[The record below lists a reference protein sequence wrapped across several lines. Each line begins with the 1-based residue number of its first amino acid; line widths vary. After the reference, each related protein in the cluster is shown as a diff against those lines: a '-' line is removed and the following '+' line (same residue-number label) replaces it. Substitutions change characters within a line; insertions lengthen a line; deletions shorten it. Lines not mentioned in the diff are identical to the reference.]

1 MSNLAPQSEILN
13 LAPSK
18 TSQTS
23 FSKTIKNNP
32 KEEKAG
38 ENERES
44 FLNALLASIEET
56 NEHLPTHMKISESEI
71 VGEVIQKLQ
80 IGNFD
85 EGDKISVFES
95 APLMQIL
102 SVLDKLKTDLSNV
115 KLANLANNNTL
126 LQLIKN
132 ENNFNALK
140 NANSLGELL
149 NLAKDMGLEVRDIK
163 VDRLLDLKA
172 TFPNLDKKDFF
183 KGAIDNVFKEVLNH
197 KLAHIEKGLDKNL
210 HTQNKTP
217 AKTNEANSLLSK
229 TLQNLDSLIKKED
242 KTHQFDKAKKE
253 NDEEIELKIPIKT
266 NKNEI
271 LNEVVE
277 KFSQKTKINE
287 KETQSKETLKLKEEI
302 KEPNLEPKKE
312 NLNIQKE
319 NFKTQNLKEMTHL
332 GKEPLNKPDENV
344 NLQEKTKSPLKET
357 VLNAT
362 LGKDIAKETIKETPN
377 VKDFMQPDENVNL
390 QEKTKSPLKETVL
403 NATLGKDIAKETIK
417 ETPNVKDFMQ
427 PDENVNLQ
435 EKTKSPLKETV
446 LNATLGKDI
455 AKETIK
461 ETPNVKDF
469 MQKEFTQKETSK
481 ENLKDVKLNHLS
493 EGLKITSENL
503 TKVVQ
508 NKTSENLF
516 SELLNKETN
525 KELFTKEN
533 GENTADTE
541 KSGIDDLNNL
551 VKDLSRVSQ
560 NQKIISPKETLQYFS
575 KDLKEAMEQYK
586 APITKL
592 SITLNPSNLGEVEVT
607 LVQRGAN
614 LHINFNSNHNAM
626 NLFLQHQ
633 AEFKNSLVNMGFT
646 GLEMN
651 FSEQGKREQQ
661 QEKKAKSH
669 YYEENFE
676 EENSPKINLELVLA
690 KYF

>member
-1 MSNLAPQSEILN
+1 MSNLSPQSEILN

-18 TSQTS
+18 TSQAS

-44 FLNALLASIEET
+44 FLNSLLASIEET

-71 VGEVIQKLQ
+71 VGEVMQKLQ

-197 KLAHIEKGLDKNL
+197 KLAHIEKNLDTNL

-217 AKTNEANSLLSK
+217 IKTNEANSLLSK

-242 KTHQFDKAKKE
+242 KTRQLDQGKKE
-253 NDEEIELKIPIKT
+253 SDEETELKTPIKT

-287 KETQSKETLKLKEEI
+287 KETQSKETFKLKEEI

-312 NLNIQKE
+312 NLSTQKE
-319 NFKTQNLKEMTHL
+319 NLKTQKEDLKEMTHL
-332 GKEPLNKPDENV
+332 GKEPLNKSDENV
-344 NLQEKTKSPLKET
+344 NLQEKTKSPFKEA

-362 LGKDIAKETIKETPN
+362 LGKDVAKETIKET
-377 VKDFMQPDENVNL
+377 L
-390 QEKTKSPLKETVL
+390 
-403 NATLGKDIAKETIK
+403 
-417 ETPNVKDFMQ
+417 
-427 PDENVNLQ
+427 
-435 EKTKSPLKETV
+435 
-446 LNATLGKDI
+446 
-455 AKETIK
+455 
-461 ETPNVKDF
+461 NVKDF

-533 GENTADTE
+533 GENTANTE
-541 KSGIDDLNNL
+541 KSSIDDLNNL
-551 VKDLSRVSQ
+551 VKDLSRVNQ

-651 FSEQGKREQQ
+651 FSDQGKKEQQ
-661 QEKKAKSH
+661 QEKKSKSH

-676 EENSPKINLELVLA
+676 EESGPKINLELVLA

>member
-18 TSQTS
+18 TSQAS

-71 VGEVIQKLQ
+71 VGEVMQKLQ

-197 KLAHIEKGLDKNL
+197 KLAHIEKSLDKNL

-242 KTHQFDKAKKE
+242 KTHQFDKTKKE
-253 NDEEIELKIPIKT
+253 NDEETELKTPIKT

-312 NLNIQKE
+312 NLNTQKE
-319 NFKTQNLKEMTHL
+319 NLKTQKEDLKEMTHL

-344 NLQEKTKSPLKET
+344 NLQEKTKSPLKE
-357 VLNAT
+357 A
-362 LGKDIAKETIKETPN
+362 
-377 VKDFMQPDENVNL
+377 
-390 QEKTKSPLKETVL
+390 
-403 NATLGKDIAKETIK
+403 
-417 ETPNVKDFMQ
+417 
-427 PDENVNLQ
+427 
-435 EKTKSPLKETV
+435 V

-481 ENLKDVKLNHLS
+481 ENLRDVKLNHLS

-516 SELLNKETN
+516 SDLLNKETN
-525 KELFTKEN
+525 KDLFTKEN
-533 GENTADTE
+533 GENTANTE

-551 VKDLSRVSQ
+551 VKDLSRVNQ

>member
-18 TSQTS
+18 TSQAS

-44 FLNALLASIEET
+44 FLNSLLASIEET

-71 VGEVIQKLQ
+71 VGEVMQKLQ

-85 EGDKISVFES
+85 EGDKISIFES

-197 KLAHIEKGLDKNL
+197 KLAHIEKNLDTNL

-217 AKTNEANSLLSK
+217 IKTNEANSLLSK

-242 KTHQFDKAKKE
+242 KTRQLNQGKKE
-253 NDEEIELKIPIKT
+253 SDEETELKTPIKT

-287 KETQSKETLKLKEEI
+287 KETQSKETFKLKEEI

-312 NLNIQKE
+312 NLSTQKE
-319 NFKTQNLKEMTHL
+319 NLKTQKEDLKEMAHL
-332 GKEPLNKPDENV
+332 GKEPLNKSDENV
-344 NLQEKTKSPLKET
+344 NLQEKTKSPLKEA

-362 LGKDIAKETIKETPN
+362 LGKDVAKETIKET
-377 VKDFMQPDENVNL
+377 L
-390 QEKTKSPLKETVL
+390 
-403 NATLGKDIAKETIK
+403 
-417 ETPNVKDFMQ
+417 
-427 PDENVNLQ
+427 
-435 EKTKSPLKETV
+435 
-446 LNATLGKDI
+446 
-455 AKETIK
+455 
-461 ETPNVKDF
+461 NVKDF

-533 GENTADTE
+533 GENTANTE

-551 VKDLSRVSQ
+551 VKDLSRVNQ

-651 FSEQGKREQQ
+651 FSDQGKKEQQ
-661 QEKKAKSH
+661 QEKKSKSH

-676 EENSPKINLELVLA
+676 EESGPKINLELVLA

>member
-18 TSQTS
+18 TSQAS

-32 KEEKAG
+32 KEEKTG

-44 FLNALLASIEET
+44 FLNSLLASIEET

-71 VGEVIQKLQ
+71 VGEVMQKLQ

-85 EGDKISVFES
+85 EGDKISIFES

-163 VDRLLDLKA
+163 IDRLLDLKA

-197 KLAHIEKGLDKNL
+197 KLAHIEKNLDTNL

-217 AKTNEANSLLSK
+217 IKTNEANSLLSK

-242 KTHQFDKAKKE
+242 KTHQFDKTKKE
-253 NDEEIELKIPIKT
+253 NDEETELKTPIKT

-287 KETQSKETLKLKEEI
+287 KETQSKETFKLKEEI

-312 NLNIQKE
+312 NLSTQKE
-319 NFKTQNLKEMTHL
+319 NLKTQKEDLKEMAHL
-332 GKEPLNKPDENV
+332 GKEPLNKSDENV
-344 NLQEKTKSPLKET
+344 NLQEKTKSPLKEA

-362 LGKDIAKETIKETPN
+362 LGKDVAKETIKET
-377 VKDFMQPDENVNL
+377 L
-390 QEKTKSPLKETVL
+390 
-403 NATLGKDIAKETIK
+403 
-417 ETPNVKDFMQ
+417 
-427 PDENVNLQ
+427 
-435 EKTKSPLKETV
+435 
-446 LNATLGKDI
+446 
-455 AKETIK
+455 
-461 ETPNVKDF
+461 NVKDF

-551 VKDLSRVSQ
+551 VKDLSRVNQ

-575 KDLKEAMEQYK
+575 KDLKEAMQEYK

-651 FSEQGKREQQ
+651 FSDQGKKEQQ
-661 QEKKAKSH
+661 QEKKSKSH

-676 EENSPKINLELVLA
+676 EESGPKINLELVLA

>member
-18 TSQTS
+18 TSQAS

-44 FLNALLASIEET
+44 FLNSLLASIEET

-71 VGEVIQKLQ
+71 VGEVMQKLQ

-197 KLAHIEKGLDKNL
+197 KLAHIEKNLDTNL

-217 AKTNEANSLLSK
+217 IKTNEANSLLSK

-242 KTHQFDKAKKE
+242 KTHQFDKTKKE
-253 NDEEIELKIPIKT
+253 SDEETELKTPIKT

-312 NLNIQKE
+312 NLSTQKE
-319 NFKTQNLKEMTHL
+319 NLKTQKEDLKEMTHL
-332 GKEPLNKPDENV
+332 GKEPLNKSDENV
-344 NLQEKTKSPLKET
+344 NLQEKTKSPLKEA

-362 LGKDIAKETIKETPN
+362 LGKDVAKETIKET
-377 VKDFMQPDENVNL
+377 L
-390 QEKTKSPLKETVL
+390 
-403 NATLGKDIAKETIK
+403 
-417 ETPNVKDFMQ
+417 
-427 PDENVNLQ
+427 
-435 EKTKSPLKETV
+435 
-446 LNATLGKDI
+446 
-455 AKETIK
+455 
-461 ETPNVKDF
+461 NVKDF

-533 GENTADTE
+533 GENTANTE

-551 VKDLSRVSQ
+551 VKDLSRVNQ

-651 FSEQGKREQQ
+651 FSDQGKKEQQ
-661 QEKKAKSH
+661 QEKKSKSH

-676 EENSPKINLELVLA
+676 EESGPKINLELVLA

>member
-18 TSQTS
+18 TSQAS

-44 FLNALLASIEET
+44 FLNSLLASIEET

-71 VGEVIQKLQ
+71 VGEVMQKLQ

-197 KLAHIEKGLDKNL
+197 KLAHIEKNLDTNL

-217 AKTNEANSLLSK
+217 IKTNEANSLLSK

-242 KTHQFDKAKKE
+242 KTHQFDKTKKE
-253 NDEEIELKIPIKT
+253 NDEETELKTPIKT

-287 KETQSKETLKLKEEI
+287 KETQSKETFKLKEEI
-302 KEPNLEPKKE
+302 KESNLEPKKE
-312 NLNIQKE
+312 NLSTQKE
-319 NFKTQNLKEMTHL
+319 NLKTQKEDLKEMAHL
-332 GKEPLNKPDENV
+332 GKEPLNKSDENV
-344 NLQEKTKSPLKET
+344 NLQEKTKSPLKEA

-362 LGKDIAKETIKETPN
+362 LGKDVAKETIKET
-377 VKDFMQPDENVNL
+377 L
-390 QEKTKSPLKETVL
+390 
-403 NATLGKDIAKETIK
+403 
-417 ETPNVKDFMQ
+417 
-427 PDENVNLQ
+427 
-435 EKTKSPLKETV
+435 
-446 LNATLGKDI
+446 
-455 AKETIK
+455 
-461 ETPNVKDF
+461 NVKDF

-533 GENTADTE
+533 GENTANTE

-551 VKDLSRVSQ
+551 VKDLSRVNQ

-651 FSEQGKREQQ
+651 FSDQGKKEQQ
-661 QEKKAKSH
+661 QEKKSKSH

-676 EENSPKINLELVLA
+676 EESGPKINLELVLA

>member
-18 TSQTS
+18 TSQAS

-44 FLNALLASIEET
+44 FLNSLLASIEET

-71 VGEVIQKLQ
+71 VGEVMQKLQ

-85 EGDKISVFES
+85 EGDKISIFES

-197 KLAHIEKGLDKNL
+197 KLAHIEKNLDTNL

-217 AKTNEANSLLSK
+217 IKTNEANSLLSK

-242 KTHQFDKAKKE
+242 KTHQFDKTKKE
-253 NDEEIELKIPIKT
+253 NDEETEPKTPIKT

-312 NLNIQKE
+312 NLSTQKE
-319 NFKTQNLKEMTHL
+319 NLKTQKEDLKEMTHL
-332 GKEPLNKPDENV
+332 GKEPLNKSDENV
-344 NLQEKTKSPLKET
+344 NLQEKTKSPLKEA

-362 LGKDIAKETIKETPN
+362 LGKDVAKETIKET
-377 VKDFMQPDENVNL
+377 L
-390 QEKTKSPLKETVL
+390 
-403 NATLGKDIAKETIK
+403 
-417 ETPNVKDFMQ
+417 
-427 PDENVNLQ
+427 
-435 EKTKSPLKETV
+435 
-446 LNATLGKDI
+446 
-455 AKETIK
+455 
-461 ETPNVKDF
+461 NVKDF

-525 KELFTKEN
+525 KELFTKKN
-533 GENTADTE
+533 GENTANTE

-551 VKDLSRVSQ
+551 VKDLSRVNQ

-651 FSEQGKREQQ
+651 FSDQGKKEQQ
-661 QEKKAKSH
+661 QEKKSKSH

-676 EENSPKINLELVLA
+676 EESGPKINLELVLA

>member
-1 MSNLAPQSEILN
+1 MSNLSPQSEILN

-18 TSQTS
+18 TSQAS

-44 FLNALLASIEET
+44 FLNSLLASIEET

-71 VGEVIQKLQ
+71 VGEVMQKLQ

-197 KLAHIEKGLDKNL
+197 KLAHIEKNLDTNL

-217 AKTNEANSLLSK
+217 IKTNEANSLLSK

-242 KTHQFDKAKKE
+242 KTHQFDKTKKE
-253 NDEEIELKIPIKT
+253 SDEETELKTPIKT

-312 NLNIQKE
+312 NLSTQKE
-319 NFKTQNLKEMTHL
+319 NLKTQKEDLKEMTHL
-332 GKEPLNKPDENV
+332 GKEPLNKSDENV
-344 NLQEKTKSPLKET
+344 NLQEKTKSPLKEA

-362 LGKDIAKETIKETPN
+362 LGKDVAKETIKET
-377 VKDFMQPDENVNL
+377 L
-390 QEKTKSPLKETVL
+390 
-403 NATLGKDIAKETIK
+403 
-417 ETPNVKDFMQ
+417 
-427 PDENVNLQ
+427 
-435 EKTKSPLKETV
+435 
-446 LNATLGKDI
+446 
-455 AKETIK
+455 
-461 ETPNVKDF
+461 NVKDF

-533 GENTADTE
+533 GENTANTE

-551 VKDLSRVSQ
+551 VKDLSRVNQ

-651 FSEQGKREQQ
+651 FSDQGKKEQQ
-661 QEKKAKSH
+661 QEKKSKSH

-676 EENSPKINLELVLA
+676 EESGPKINLELVLA

>member
-18 TSQTS
+18 TSQAS

-71 VGEVIQKLQ
+71 VGEVMQKLQ

-197 KLAHIEKGLDKNL
+197 KLAHIEKNLDTNL

-217 AKTNEANSLLSK
+217 IKTNEANSLLSK

-242 KTHQFDKAKKE
+242 KTHQFDKTKKE
-253 NDEEIELKIPIKT
+253 NDEETELKTPIKT

-312 NLNIQKE
+312 NLSTQKE
-319 NFKTQNLKEMTHL
+319 NLKTQKEDLKEMTHL
-332 GKEPLNKPDENV
+332 GKEPLNKSDENV
-344 NLQEKTKSPLKET
+344 NLQEKTKSPLKEA

-362 LGKDIAKETIKETPN
+362 LGKDVAKETIKET
-377 VKDFMQPDENVNL
+377 L
-390 QEKTKSPLKETVL
+390 
-403 NATLGKDIAKETIK
+403 
-417 ETPNVKDFMQ
+417 
-427 PDENVNLQ
+427 
-435 EKTKSPLKETV
+435 
-446 LNATLGKDI
+446 
-455 AKETIK
+455 
-461 ETPNVKDF
+461 NVKDF

-533 GENTADTE
+533 GENTANTE

-551 VKDLSRVSQ
+551 VKDLSRVNQ

-651 FSEQGKREQQ
+651 FSDQGKKEQQ
-661 QEKKAKSH
+661 QEKKSKSH

-676 EENSPKINLELVLA
+676 EESGHKINLELVLA

>member
-1 MSNLAPQSEILN
+1 MSNLSPQSEILN

-18 TSQTS
+18 TSQAS

-44 FLNALLASIEET
+44 FLNSLLASIEET

-71 VGEVIQKLQ
+71 VGEVMQKLQ

-85 EGDKISVFES
+85 EGDKISIFES

-197 KLAHIEKGLDKNL
+197 KLAHIEKNLDTNL

-217 AKTNEANSLLSK
+217 IKTNEANSLLSK

-242 KTHQFDKAKKE
+242 KTHQFDKTKKE
-253 NDEEIELKIPIKT
+253 NDEETEPKTPIKT

-312 NLNIQKE
+312 NLSTQKE
-319 NFKTQNLKEMTHL
+319 NLKTQKEDLKEMTHL
-332 GKEPLNKPDENV
+332 GKEPLNKSDENV
-344 NLQEKTKSPLKET
+344 NLQEKTKSPLKEA

-362 LGKDIAKETIKETPN
+362 LGKDVAKETIKET
-377 VKDFMQPDENVNL
+377 L
-390 QEKTKSPLKETVL
+390 
-403 NATLGKDIAKETIK
+403 
-417 ETPNVKDFMQ
+417 
-427 PDENVNLQ
+427 
-435 EKTKSPLKETV
+435 
-446 LNATLGKDI
+446 
-455 AKETIK
+455 
-461 ETPNVKDF
+461 NVKDF

-533 GENTADTE
+533 GENTANTE

-551 VKDLSRVSQ
+551 VKDLSRVNQ

-651 FSEQGKREQQ
+651 FSDQGKKEQQ
-661 QEKKAKSH
+661 QEKKSKSH

-676 EENSPKINLELVLA
+676 EESGPKINLELVLA

>member
-18 TSQTS
+18 TSQAS

-44 FLNALLASIEET
+44 FLNSLLASIEET

-71 VGEVIQKLQ
+71 VGEVMQKLQ

-85 EGDKISVFES
+85 EGDKISIFES

-197 KLAHIEKGLDKNL
+197 KLAHIEKNLDTNL

-217 AKTNEANSLLSK
+217 IKTNEANSLLSK

-242 KTHQFDKAKKE
+242 KTHQFDKTKKE
-253 NDEEIELKIPIKT
+253 NDEETEPKTPIKT

-312 NLNIQKE
+312 NLSTQKE
-319 NFKTQNLKEMTHL
+319 NLKTQKEDLKEMTHL
-332 GKEPLNKPDENV
+332 GKEPLNKSDENV
-344 NLQEKTKSPLKET
+344 NLQEKTKSPLKEA

-362 LGKDIAKETIKETPN
+362 LGKDVAKETIKET
-377 VKDFMQPDENVNL
+377 L
-390 QEKTKSPLKETVL
+390 
-403 NATLGKDIAKETIK
+403 
-417 ETPNVKDFMQ
+417 
-427 PDENVNLQ
+427 
-435 EKTKSPLKETV
+435 
-446 LNATLGKDI
+446 
-455 AKETIK
+455 
-461 ETPNVKDF
+461 NVKDF

-533 GENTADTE
+533 GENTANTE

-551 VKDLSRVSQ
+551 VKDLSRVNQ

-651 FSEQGKREQQ
+651 FSDQGKKEQQ
-661 QEKKAKSH
+661 QEKKSKSH

-676 EENSPKINLELVLA
+676 EESGPKINLELVLA

>member
-18 TSQTS
+18 TSQAS

-44 FLNALLASIEET
+44 FLNSLLASIEET

-71 VGEVIQKLQ
+71 VGEVMQKLQ

-85 EGDKISVFES
+85 EGDKISIFES

-183 KGAIDNVFKEVLNH
+183 KGAINNVFKEVLNH
-197 KLAHIEKGLDKNL
+197 KLAHIEKNLDTNL

-217 AKTNEANSLLSK
+217 IKTNEANSLLSK

-242 KTHQFDKAKKE
+242 KTHQFDKTKKE
-253 NDEEIELKIPIKT
+253 NDEETEPKTPIKT

-312 NLNIQKE
+312 NLSTQKE
-319 NFKTQNLKEMTHL
+319 NLKTQKEDLKEMTHL
-332 GKEPLNKPDENV
+332 GKEPLNKSDENV
-344 NLQEKTKSPLKET
+344 NLQEKTKSPLKEA

-362 LGKDIAKETIKETPN
+362 LGKDVAKETIKET
-377 VKDFMQPDENVNL
+377 L
-390 QEKTKSPLKETVL
+390 
-403 NATLGKDIAKETIK
+403 
-417 ETPNVKDFMQ
+417 
-427 PDENVNLQ
+427 
-435 EKTKSPLKETV
+435 
-446 LNATLGKDI
+446 
-455 AKETIK
+455 
-461 ETPNVKDF
+461 NVKDF

-533 GENTADTE
+533 GENTANTE

-551 VKDLSRVSQ
+551 VKDLSRVNQ

-651 FSEQGKREQQ
+651 FSDQGKKEQQ
-661 QEKKAKSH
+661 QEKKSKSH

-676 EENSPKINLELVLA
+676 EESGHKINLELVLA

>member
-18 TSQTS
+18 TSQAS

-32 KEEKAG
+32 KEEKTG

-44 FLNALLASIEET
+44 FLNSLLASIEET

-71 VGEVIQKLQ
+71 VGEVMQKLQ

-197 KLAHIEKGLDKNL
+197 KLAHIEKSLDKNL

-217 AKTNEANSLLSK
+217 IKTNEANSLLSK

-242 KTHQFDKAKKE
+242 KTHQFDKTKKE
-253 NDEEIELKIPIKT
+253 SDEEIELKTPIKT

-312 NLNIQKE
+312 NLNTQKE
-319 NFKTQNLKEMTHL
+319 NLKTQKEDLKEMTHL

-344 NLQEKTKSPLKET
+344 NLQEKTKSPLKEA

-362 LGKDIAKETIKETPN
+362 LGKDIAKETIKET
-377 VKDFMQPDENVNL
+377 L
-390 QEKTKSPLKETVL
+390 
-403 NATLGKDIAKETIK
+403 
-417 ETPNVKDFMQ
+417 
-427 PDENVNLQ
+427 
-435 EKTKSPLKETV
+435 
-446 LNATLGKDI
+446 
-455 AKETIK
+455 
-461 ETPNVKDF
+461 NVKDF

-533 GENTADTE
+533 GENTANTE

-551 VKDLSRVSQ
+551 VKDLSRVNQ

-651 FSEQGKREQQ
+651 FSDQGKKEQQ
-661 QEKKAKSH
+661 QEKKSKSH

-676 EENSPKINLELVLA
+676 EESSPKINLELVLA

>member
-18 TSQTS
+18 TSQAS

-32 KEEKAG
+32 KEEKTG

-44 FLNALLASIEET
+44 FLNSLLASIEET

-71 VGEVIQKLQ
+71 VGEVMQKLQ

-140 NANSLGELL
+140 SANSLGELL
-149 NLAKDMGLEVRDIK
+149 NLAKDMGLEVRNIK

-197 KLAHIEKGLDKNL
+197 KLAHIEKSLDKNL

-217 AKTNEANSLLSK
+217 IKTNEANSLLSK

-242 KTHQFDKAKKE
+242 KTHQFDKTKKE
-253 NDEEIELKIPIKT
+253 SDEEIELKTPIKT

-312 NLNIQKE
+312 NLNTQKE
-319 NFKTQNLKEMTHL
+319 NLKTQKEDLKEMIHL

-344 NLQEKTKSPLKET
+344 NLQEKTKSPLKEA

-362 LGKDIAKETIKETPN
+362 LGKDIAKETIKET
-377 VKDFMQPDENVNL
+377 L
-390 QEKTKSPLKETVL
+390 
-403 NATLGKDIAKETIK
+403 
-417 ETPNVKDFMQ
+417 
-427 PDENVNLQ
+427 
-435 EKTKSPLKETV
+435 
-446 LNATLGKDI
+446 
-455 AKETIK
+455 
-461 ETPNVKDF
+461 NVKDF

-533 GENTADTE
+533 GENTANTE

-551 VKDLSRVSQ
+551 VKDLSRVNQ

-651 FSEQGKREQQ
+651 FSDQGKKEQQ
-661 QEKKAKSH
+661 QEKKSKSH

-676 EENSPKINLELVLA
+676 EESGPKINLELVLA

>member
-18 TSQTS
+18 TSQAS

-44 FLNALLASIEET
+44 FLNSLLASIEET

-71 VGEVIQKLQ
+71 VGEVMQKLQ

-85 EGDKISVFES
+85 EGDKISIFES

-197 KLAHIEKGLDKNL
+197 KLAHIEKNLDTNL

-217 AKTNEANSLLSK
+217 IKANEANSLLSK

-242 KTHQFDKAKKE
+242 KTHQFDKTKKE
-253 NDEEIELKIPIKT
+253 SDEETELKTPIKT

-312 NLNIQKE
+312 NLSTQKE
-319 NFKTQNLKEMTHL
+319 NLKTQKEDLKETTHL
-332 GKEPLNKPDENV
+332 SKEPLNKSDENV
-344 NLQEKTKSPLKET
+344 NLQEKTKSPLKEA

-362 LGKDIAKETIKETPN
+362 LGKDVAKETIKET
-377 VKDFMQPDENVNL
+377 L
-390 QEKTKSPLKETVL
+390 
-403 NATLGKDIAKETIK
+403 
-417 ETPNVKDFMQ
+417 
-427 PDENVNLQ
+427 
-435 EKTKSPLKETV
+435 
-446 LNATLGKDI
+446 
-455 AKETIK
+455 
-461 ETPNVKDF
+461 NVKDF

-481 ENLKDVKLNHLS
+481 ENLKDVKLNRLS

-533 GENTADTE
+533 GENTANTE

-551 VKDLSRVSQ
+551 VKDLSRVNQ

-651 FSEQGKREQQ
+651 FSDQGKKEQQ
-661 QEKKAKSH
+661 QEKKSKSH

-676 EENSPKINLELVLA
+676 EESGPKINLELVLA

>member
-18 TSQTS
+18 TSQAS
-23 FSKTIKNNP
+23 FGKTIKNNP

-44 FLNALLASIEET
+44 FLNSLLASIEET

-71 VGEVIQKLQ
+71 VGEVMQKLQ

-197 KLAHIEKGLDKNL
+197 KLAHIEKNLDTNL

-217 AKTNEANSLLSK
+217 IKTNEANSLLSK

-242 KTHQFDKAKKE
+242 KTHQFDKTKKE
-253 NDEEIELKIPIKT
+253 NDEETELKTPIKT

-312 NLNIQKE
+312 NLSTQKE
-319 NFKTQNLKEMTHL
+319 NLKTQKEDLKEMTHL
-332 GKEPLNKPDENV
+332 GKEPLNKSDENV
-344 NLQEKTKSPLKET
+344 NLQEKTKSPLKEA

-362 LGKDIAKETIKETPN
+362 LGKDVAKETIKET
-377 VKDFMQPDENVNL
+377 L
-390 QEKTKSPLKETVL
+390 
-403 NATLGKDIAKETIK
+403 
-417 ETPNVKDFMQ
+417 
-427 PDENVNLQ
+427 
-435 EKTKSPLKETV
+435 
-446 LNATLGKDI
+446 
-455 AKETIK
+455 
-461 ETPNVKDF
+461 NVKDF

-533 GENTADTE
+533 GENTANTE

-551 VKDLSRVSQ
+551 VKDLSRVNQ

-651 FSEQGKREQQ
+651 FSDQGKKEQQ
-661 QEKKAKSH
+661 QEKKSKSH

-676 EENSPKINLELVLA
+676 EESGPKINLELVLA

>member
-18 TSQTS
+18 TSQAS

-44 FLNALLASIEET
+44 FLNSLLASIEET

-71 VGEVIQKLQ
+71 VGEVMQKLQ

-197 KLAHIEKGLDKNL
+197 KLAHIEKNLDTNL

-217 AKTNEANSLLSK
+217 IKTNEANSLLSK

-242 KTHQFDKAKKE
+242 KTHQFDKTKKE
-253 NDEEIELKIPIKT
+253 NDEETELKTPIKT

-312 NLNIQKE
+312 NLSTQKE
-319 NFKTQNLKEMTHL
+319 NLKTQKEDLKEMTHL
-332 GKEPLNKPDENV
+332 GKEPLNKSDENV
-344 NLQEKTKSPLKET
+344 NLQEKTKSPLKEA

-362 LGKDIAKETIKETPN
+362 LGKDVAKETIKET
-377 VKDFMQPDENVNL
+377 L
-390 QEKTKSPLKETVL
+390 
-403 NATLGKDIAKETIK
+403 
-417 ETPNVKDFMQ
+417 
-427 PDENVNLQ
+427 
-435 EKTKSPLKETV
+435 
-446 LNATLGKDI
+446 
-455 AKETIK
+455 
-461 ETPNVKDF
+461 NVKDF

-533 GENTADTE
+533 GENTANTE

-551 VKDLSRVSQ
+551 VKDLSRVNQ

-651 FSEQGKREQQ
+651 FSDQGKREQQ

-676 EENSPKINLELVLA
+676 EESGPKINLELVLA

>member
-18 TSQTS
+18 TSQAS

-56 NEHLPTHMKISESEI
+56 NEYLPTHMKISESEI
-71 VGEVIQKLQ
+71 VGEVMQKLQ

-197 KLAHIEKGLDKNL
+197 KLAHIEKSLDKNL

-229 TLQNLDSLIKKED
+229 TLQNLDSLIKKEN
-242 KTHQFDKAKKE
+242 KTHQFDKTKKE
-253 NDEEIELKIPIKT
+253 NDEEIELKTPIKT

-287 KETQSKETLKLKEEI
+287 KETQSKETFKLKEEI

-312 NLNIQKE
+312 NLSTQKE
-319 NFKTQNLKEMTHL
+319 NLKTQKEDLKEMAHL
-332 GKEPLNKPDENV
+332 GKEPLNKSDENV
-344 NLQEKTKSPLKET
+344 NLQEKTKSPLKEA

-362 LGKDIAKETIKETPN
+362 LGKDVAKETIKET
-377 VKDFMQPDENVNL
+377 L
-390 QEKTKSPLKETVL
+390 
-403 NATLGKDIAKETIK
+403 
-417 ETPNVKDFMQ
+417 
-427 PDENVNLQ
+427 
-435 EKTKSPLKETV
+435 
-446 LNATLGKDI
+446 
-455 AKETIK
+455 
-461 ETPNVKDF
+461 NVKDF

-533 GENTADTE
+533 GKNTANTE

-551 VKDLSRVSQ
+551 VKDLSRVNQ

-575 KDLKEAMEQYK
+575 KDLKEAMQEYK

-676 EENSPKINLELVLA
+676 EENGPKINLELVLA

>member
-1 MSNLAPQSEILN
+1 MSNLSPQSEILN

-18 TSQTS
+18 TSQAS

-44 FLNALLASIEET
+44 FLNSLLASIEET

-71 VGEVIQKLQ
+71 VGEVMQKLQ

-85 EGDKISVFES
+85 EGDKISIFES

-197 KLAHIEKGLDKNL
+197 KLAHIEKNLDTNL

-217 AKTNEANSLLSK
+217 IKTNEANSLLSK

-242 KTHQFDKAKKE
+242 KTHQFDKTKKE
-253 NDEEIELKIPIKT
+253 NDEETELKTPIKT

-302 KEPNLEPKKE
+302 KESNLEPKKE
-312 NLNIQKE
+312 NLSTQKE
-319 NFKTQNLKEMTHL
+319 NLKTQKEDLKEMTHL
-332 GKEPLNKPDENV
+332 GKEPLNKSDENV
-344 NLQEKTKSPLKET
+344 NLQEKTKSPLKEA

-362 LGKDIAKETIKETPN
+362 LGKDIAKETIKET
-377 VKDFMQPDENVNL
+377 L
-390 QEKTKSPLKETVL
+390 
-403 NATLGKDIAKETIK
+403 
-417 ETPNVKDFMQ
+417 
-427 PDENVNLQ
+427 
-435 EKTKSPLKETV
+435 
-446 LNATLGKDI
+446 
-455 AKETIK
+455 
-461 ETPNVKDF
+461 NVKDF

-533 GENTADTE
+533 GENTANTE

-551 VKDLSRVSQ
+551 VKDLSRVNQ

-575 KDLKEAMEQYK
+575 KDLKEAMQEYK

>member
-18 TSQTS
+18 TSQAS

-38 ENERES
+38 ENERGS

-71 VGEVIQKLQ
+71 VGEVMQKLQ

-163 VDRLLDLKA
+163 IDRLLDLKA

-197 KLAHIEKGLDKNL
+197 KLAHIEKSLDKNL

-229 TLQNLDSLIKKED
+229 TLQNLDSLIKKEN
-242 KTHQFDKAKKE
+242 KTHQFDKTKKE
-253 NDEEIELKIPIKT
+253 NDEEIELKTPIKT

-319 NFKTQNLKEMTHL
+319 NFKTQKEDLNIQKENLKTQKEDLKEMTHL

-344 NLQEKTKSPLKET
+344 NLQEKTKSPLKEA

-377 VKDFMQPDENVNL
+377 VKDF
-390 QEKTKSPLKETVL
+390 
-403 NATLGKDIAKETIK
+403 I
-417 ETPNVKDFMQ
+417 
-427 PDENVNLQ
+427 
-435 EKTKSPLKETV
+435 
-446 LNATLGKDI
+446 
-455 AKETIK
+455 
-461 ETPNVKDF
+461 
-469 MQKEFTQKETSK
+469 QKEFTQKETSK

-533 GENTADTE
+533 GENTANTE

-551 VKDLSRVSQ
+551 VKDLSRVNQ

>member
-18 TSQTS
+18 TSQAS

-44 FLNALLASIEET
+44 FLNSLLASIEET

-71 VGEVIQKLQ
+71 VGEVMQKLQ

-85 EGDKISVFES
+85 EGDKISIFES

-197 KLAHIEKGLDKNL
+197 KLAHIEKNLDTNL

-217 AKTNEANSLLSK
+217 IKTNEANSLLSK

-242 KTHQFDKAKKE
+242 KTHQFDKTKKE
-253 NDEEIELKIPIKT
+253 NDEETEPKTPIKT

-312 NLNIQKE
+312 NLSTQKE
-319 NFKTQNLKEMTHL
+319 NLKTQKEDLKEMTHL
-332 GKEPLNKPDENV
+332 GKEPLNKSDENV
-344 NLQEKTKSPLKET
+344 NLQEKTKSPLKEA

-362 LGKDIAKETIKETPN
+362 LGKDVAKETIKET
-377 VKDFMQPDENVNL
+377 L
-390 QEKTKSPLKETVL
+390 
-403 NATLGKDIAKETIK
+403 
-417 ETPNVKDFMQ
+417 
-427 PDENVNLQ
+427 
-435 EKTKSPLKETV
+435 
-446 LNATLGKDI
+446 
-455 AKETIK
+455 
-461 ETPNVKDF
+461 NVKDF

-533 GENTADTE
+533 GENTANTE

-551 VKDLSRVSQ
+551 VKDLSRVNQ

-651 FSEQGKREQQ
+651 FSDQSKKEQQ
-661 QEKKAKSH
+661 QEKKSKSH

-676 EENSPKINLELVLA
+676 EESGHKINLELVLA

>member
-18 TSQTS
+18 TSQAS

-44 FLNALLASIEET
+44 FLNSLLASIEET

-71 VGEVIQKLQ
+71 VGEVMQKLQ

-197 KLAHIEKGLDKNL
+197 KLAHIEKNLDTNL

-217 AKTNEANSLLSK
+217 IKTNEANSLLSK

-242 KTHQFDKAKKE
+242 KTHQFDKTKKE
-253 NDEEIELKIPIKT
+253 NDEETELKTPIKT

-312 NLNIQKE
+312 NLSTQKE
-319 NFKTQNLKEMTHL
+319 NLKTQKEDLKEMTHL
-332 GKEPLNKPDENV
+332 GKEPLNKSDENV
-344 NLQEKTKSPLKET
+344 NLQEKTKSPLKEA

-362 LGKDIAKETIKETPN
+362 LGKDVAKETIKET
-377 VKDFMQPDENVNL
+377 L
-390 QEKTKSPLKETVL
+390 
-403 NATLGKDIAKETIK
+403 
-417 ETPNVKDFMQ
+417 
-427 PDENVNLQ
+427 
-435 EKTKSPLKETV
+435 
-446 LNATLGKDI
+446 
-455 AKETIK
+455 
-461 ETPNVKDF
+461 NVKDF

-525 KELFTKEN
+525 KELLTKEN
-533 GENTADTE
+533 GENTANTE

-551 VKDLSRVSQ
+551 VKDLSRVNQ

-651 FSEQGKREQQ
+651 FSDQGKKEQQ
-661 QEKKAKSH
+661 QEKKSKSH

-676 EENSPKINLELVLA
+676 EESGPKINLELVLA

>member
-18 TSQTS
+18 TSQAS

-44 FLNALLASIEET
+44 FLNSLLASIEET

-71 VGEVIQKLQ
+71 VGEVMQKLQ

-85 EGDKISVFES
+85 EGDKISIFES

-197 KLAHIEKGLDKNL
+197 KLAHIEKNLDTNL

-217 AKTNEANSLLSK
+217 IKTNEANSLLSK

-242 KTHQFDKAKKE
+242 KTHQFDKTKKE
-253 NDEEIELKIPIKT
+253 NDEETELKTPIKT

-312 NLNIQKE
+312 NLSTQKE
-319 NFKTQNLKEMTHL
+319 NLKTQKEDLKEMTHL
-332 GKEPLNKPDENV
+332 SKEPLNKSDENV
-344 NLQEKTKSPLKET
+344 NLQEKTKSPLKEA

-362 LGKDIAKETIKETPN
+362 LGKDVAKETIKET
-377 VKDFMQPDENVNL
+377 L
-390 QEKTKSPLKETVL
+390 
-403 NATLGKDIAKETIK
+403 
-417 ETPNVKDFMQ
+417 
-427 PDENVNLQ
+427 
-435 EKTKSPLKETV
+435 
-446 LNATLGKDI
+446 
-455 AKETIK
+455 
-461 ETPNVKDF
+461 NVKDF

-533 GENTADTE
+533 GENTANTE

-551 VKDLSRVSQ
+551 VKDLSRVNQ

-651 FSEQGKREQQ
+651 FSDQGKKEQQ
-661 QEKKAKSH
+661 QEKKSKSH

-676 EENSPKINLELVLA
+676 EESGPKINLELVLA

>member
-18 TSQTS
+18 TSQAS
-23 FSKTIKNNP
+23 FGKTIKNNP

-44 FLNALLASIEET
+44 FLNSLLASIEET

-71 VGEVIQKLQ
+71 VGEVMQKLQ

-197 KLAHIEKGLDKNL
+197 KLAHIEKNLDTNL

-217 AKTNEANSLLSK
+217 IKTNEANSLLSK

-242 KTHQFDKAKKE
+242 KTHQFDKTKKE
-253 NDEEIELKIPIKT
+253 NDEETELKTPIKT

-312 NLNIQKE
+312 NLSTQKE
-319 NFKTQNLKEMTHL
+319 NLKTQKEDLKEMTHL
-332 GKEPLNKPDENV
+332 GKEPLNKSDENV
-344 NLQEKTKSPLKET
+344 NLQEKTKSPLKEA

-362 LGKDIAKETIKETPN
+362 LGKDVAKETIKET
-377 VKDFMQPDENVNL
+377 L
-390 QEKTKSPLKETVL
+390 
-403 NATLGKDIAKETIK
+403 
-417 ETPNVKDFMQ
+417 
-427 PDENVNLQ
+427 
-435 EKTKSPLKETV
+435 
-446 LNATLGKDI
+446 
-455 AKETIK
+455 
-461 ETPNVKDF
+461 NVKDF

-533 GENTADTE
+533 GENTANTE

-551 VKDLSRVSQ
+551 VKDLSRVNQ

>member
-18 TSQTS
+18 TSQAS

-44 FLNALLASIEET
+44 FLNSLLASIEET

-71 VGEVIQKLQ
+71 VGEVMQKLQ

-197 KLAHIEKGLDKNL
+197 KLAHIEKSLDKNL

-217 AKTNEANSLLSK
+217 IKTNEANSLLSK

-242 KTHQFDKAKKE
+242 KTHQFDKTKKE
-253 NDEEIELKIPIKT
+253 NDEETELKTPIKT

-312 NLNIQKE
+312 NLSTQKE
-319 NFKTQNLKEMTHL
+319 NLKTQKEDLKEMTHL
-332 GKEPLNKPDENV
+332 GKEPLNKSDENV
-344 NLQEKTKSPLKET
+344 NLQEKTKSPLKEA

-362 LGKDIAKETIKETPN
+362 LGKDVAKETIKET
-377 VKDFMQPDENVNL
+377 L
-390 QEKTKSPLKETVL
+390 
-403 NATLGKDIAKETIK
+403 
-417 ETPNVKDFMQ
+417 
-427 PDENVNLQ
+427 
-435 EKTKSPLKETV
+435 
-446 LNATLGKDI
+446 
-455 AKETIK
+455 
-461 ETPNVKDF
+461 NVKDF

-533 GENTADTE
+533 GENTANTE

-551 VKDLSRVSQ
+551 VKDLSRVNQ

-651 FSEQGKREQQ
+651 FSDQGKREQQ

>member
-18 TSQTS
+18 TSQAS

-44 FLNALLASIEET
+44 FLNSLLASIEET

-71 VGEVIQKLQ
+71 VGEVMQKLQ

-197 KLAHIEKGLDKNL
+197 KLAHIEKSLDKNL

-217 AKTNEANSLLSK
+217 IKTNEANSLLSK

-242 KTHQFDKAKKE
+242 KTRQLDQGKKE
-253 NDEEIELKIPIKT
+253 SDEETELKTPIKT

-287 KETQSKETLKLKEEI
+287 KETQSKETFKLKEEI

-312 NLNIQKE
+312 NLSTQKE
-319 NFKTQNLKEMTHL
+319 NLKTQKEDLKEMAHL
-332 GKEPLNKPDENV
+332 GKEPLNKSDENV
-344 NLQEKTKSPLKET
+344 NLQEKTKSPLKEA

-362 LGKDIAKETIKETPN
+362 LGKDVAKETIKET
-377 VKDFMQPDENVNL
+377 L
-390 QEKTKSPLKETVL
+390 
-403 NATLGKDIAKETIK
+403 
-417 ETPNVKDFMQ
+417 
-427 PDENVNLQ
+427 
-435 EKTKSPLKETV
+435 
-446 LNATLGKDI
+446 
-455 AKETIK
+455 
-461 ETPNVKDF
+461 NVKDF

-533 GENTADTE
+533 GENTANTE

-551 VKDLSRVSQ
+551 VKDLSRVNQ

-651 FSEQGKREQQ
+651 FSDQGKKEQQ

-676 EENSPKINLELVLA
+676 EESGPKINLELVLA

>member
-1 MSNLAPQSEILN
+1 MSNLSPQSEILN

-18 TSQTS
+18 TSQAS

-44 FLNALLASIEET
+44 FLNSLLASIEET

-71 VGEVIQKLQ
+71 VGEVMQKLQ

-197 KLAHIEKGLDKNL
+197 KLAHIEKNLDTNL

-217 AKTNEANSLLSK
+217 IKTNEANSLLSK

-242 KTHQFDKAKKE
+242 KTRQLNQGKKE
-253 NDEEIELKIPIKT
+253 SDEETELKTPIKT

-287 KETQSKETLKLKEEI
+287 KETQSKETFKLKEEI

-312 NLNIQKE
+312 NLSTQKE
-319 NFKTQNLKEMTHL
+319 NLKTQKEDLKEMTHL
-332 GKEPLNKPDENV
+332 GKEPLNKSDENV
-344 NLQEKTKSPLKET
+344 NLQEKTKSPLKEA

-362 LGKDIAKETIKETPN
+362 LGKDVAKETIKET
-377 VKDFMQPDENVNL
+377 L
-390 QEKTKSPLKETVL
+390 
-403 NATLGKDIAKETIK
+403 
-417 ETPNVKDFMQ
+417 
-427 PDENVNLQ
+427 
-435 EKTKSPLKETV
+435 
-446 LNATLGKDI
+446 
-455 AKETIK
+455 
-461 ETPNVKDF
+461 NVKDF

-533 GENTADTE
+533 GENTANTE

-551 VKDLSRVSQ
+551 VKDLSRVNQ

-575 KDLKEAMEQYK
+575 KDLKEAMGQYK

-651 FSEQGKREQQ
+651 FSDQGKKEQQ
-661 QEKKAKSH
+661 QEKKSKSH

-676 EENSPKINLELVLA
+676 EESGPKINLELVLA

>member
-1 MSNLAPQSEILN
+1 MSNLSPQSEILN

-18 TSQTS
+18 TSQAS

-44 FLNALLASIEET
+44 FLNSLLASIEET

-71 VGEVIQKLQ
+71 VGEVMQKLQ

-197 KLAHIEKGLDKNL
+197 KLAHIEKNLDTNL

-217 AKTNEANSLLSK
+217 IKTNEANSLLSK

-242 KTHQFDKAKKE
+242 KTRQLDQGKKE
-253 NDEEIELKIPIKT
+253 SDEETELKTPIKT

-287 KETQSKETLKLKEEI
+287 KETQSKETFKLKEEI

-312 NLNIQKE
+312 NLSTQKE
-319 NFKTQNLKEMTHL
+319 NLKTQKEDLKEMTHL
-332 GKEPLNKPDENV
+332 GKEPLNKSNENV
-344 NLQEKTKSPLKET
+344 NLQEKTKSPFKEA

-362 LGKDIAKETIKETPN
+362 LGKDVAKETIKET
-377 VKDFMQPDENVNL
+377 L
-390 QEKTKSPLKETVL
+390 
-403 NATLGKDIAKETIK
+403 
-417 ETPNVKDFMQ
+417 
-427 PDENVNLQ
+427 
-435 EKTKSPLKETV
+435 
-446 LNATLGKDI
+446 
-455 AKETIK
+455 
-461 ETPNVKDF
+461 NVKDF

-533 GENTADTE
+533 GENTANTE

-551 VKDLSRVSQ
+551 VKDLSRVNQ

>member
-1 MSNLAPQSEILN
+1 MSNLSPQSEILN

-18 TSQTS
+18 TSQAS

-44 FLNALLASIEET
+44 FLNSLLASIEET

-71 VGEVIQKLQ
+71 VGEVMQKLQ

-85 EGDKISVFES
+85 EGDKISIFES

-197 KLAHIEKGLDKNL
+197 KLAHIEKKLDTNL

-217 AKTNEANSLLSK
+217 IKTNEANSLLSK

-242 KTHQFDKAKKE
+242 KTHQFDKTKKE
-253 NDEEIELKIPIKT
+253 SDEETELKTPIKT

-312 NLNIQKE
+312 NLSTQKE
-319 NFKTQNLKEMTHL
+319 NLKTQKEDLKETTHL
-332 GKEPLNKPDENV
+332 SKEPLNKSDENV
-344 NLQEKTKSPLKET
+344 NLQEKTKSPLKEA

-362 LGKDIAKETIKETPN
+362 LGKDVAKETIKET
-377 VKDFMQPDENVNL
+377 L
-390 QEKTKSPLKETVL
+390 
-403 NATLGKDIAKETIK
+403 
-417 ETPNVKDFMQ
+417 
-427 PDENVNLQ
+427 
-435 EKTKSPLKETV
+435 
-446 LNATLGKDI
+446 
-455 AKETIK
+455 
-461 ETPNVKDF
+461 NVKDF

-533 GENTADTE
+533 GENTANTE

-551 VKDLSRVSQ
+551 VKDLSRVNQ

-651 FSEQGKREQQ
+651 FSDQGKKEQQ
-661 QEKKAKSH
+661 QEKKSKSH

-676 EENSPKINLELVLA
+676 EESGPKINLELVLV

>member
-18 TSQTS
+18 TSQAS

-44 FLNALLASIEET
+44 FLNSLLASIEET

-71 VGEVIQKLQ
+71 VGEVMQKLQ

-197 KLAHIEKGLDKNL
+197 KLAHIEKNLDTNL

-217 AKTNEANSLLSK
+217 IKANEANSLLSK

-242 KTHQFDKAKKE
+242 KTHQFDKTKKE
-253 NDEEIELKIPIKT
+253 SDEETELKTPIKT

-312 NLNIQKE
+312 NLSTQKE
-319 NFKTQNLKEMTHL
+319 NLKTQKEDLKETTHL
-332 GKEPLNKPDENV
+332 SKEPLNKSDENV
-344 NLQEKTKSPLKET
+344 NLQEKTKSPLKEA

-362 LGKDIAKETIKETPN
+362 LGKDVAKETIKET
-377 VKDFMQPDENVNL
+377 L
-390 QEKTKSPLKETVL
+390 
-403 NATLGKDIAKETIK
+403 
-417 ETPNVKDFMQ
+417 
-427 PDENVNLQ
+427 
-435 EKTKSPLKETV
+435 
-446 LNATLGKDI
+446 
-455 AKETIK
+455 
-461 ETPNVKDF
+461 NVKDF

-533 GENTADTE
+533 GENTANTE

-551 VKDLSRVSQ
+551 VKDLSRVNQ

-586 APITKL
+586 VPITKL

-651 FSEQGKREQQ
+651 FSDQGKKEQQ
-661 QEKKAKSH
+661 QEKKSKSH

-676 EENSPKINLELVLA
+676 EESGPKINLELVLA

>member
-18 TSQTS
+18 TSQAS

-44 FLNALLASIEET
+44 FLNSLLASIEET

-71 VGEVIQKLQ
+71 VGEVMQKLQ

-197 KLAHIEKGLDKNL
+197 KLAHIEKNLDTNL

-217 AKTNEANSLLSK
+217 IKANEANSLLSK

-242 KTHQFDKAKKE
+242 KTHQFDKTKKE
-253 NDEEIELKIPIKT
+253 SDEETELKTPIKT

-312 NLNIQKE
+312 NLSTQKE
-319 NFKTQNLKEMTHL
+319 NLKTQKEDLKETTHL
-332 GKEPLNKPDENV
+332 GKEPLNKSDENV
-344 NLQEKTKSPLKET
+344 NLQEKTKSPLKEA

-362 LGKDIAKETIKETPN
+362 LGKDVAKETIKET
-377 VKDFMQPDENVNL
+377 L
-390 QEKTKSPLKETVL
+390 
-403 NATLGKDIAKETIK
+403 
-417 ETPNVKDFMQ
+417 
-427 PDENVNLQ
+427 
-435 EKTKSPLKETV
+435 
-446 LNATLGKDI
+446 
-455 AKETIK
+455 
-461 ETPNVKDF
+461 NVKDF

-533 GENTADTE
+533 GENTANTE

-551 VKDLSRVSQ
+551 VKDLSRVNQ

-651 FSEQGKREQQ
+651 FSDQGKKEQQ
-661 QEKKAKSH
+661 QEKKSKSH

-676 EENSPKINLELVLA
+676 EESGPKINLELVLA

>member
-1 MSNLAPQSEILN
+1 MSNLSPQSEILN

-18 TSQTS
+18 TSQAS

-44 FLNALLASIEET
+44 FLNSLLASIEET

-71 VGEVIQKLQ
+71 VGEVMQKLQ

-197 KLAHIEKGLDKNL
+197 KLAHIEKNLDTNL

-217 AKTNEANSLLSK
+217 IKTNEANSLLSK

-242 KTHQFDKAKKE
+242 KTRQLDQGKKE
-253 NDEEIELKIPIKT
+253 SDEETELKTPIKT

-287 KETQSKETLKLKEEI
+287 KETQSKETFKLKEEI

-312 NLNIQKE
+312 NLSTQKE
-319 NFKTQNLKEMTHL
+319 NLKTQKEDLKEMAHL
-332 GKEPLNKPDENV
+332 GKEPLNKSDENV
-344 NLQEKTKSPLKET
+344 NLQEKTKSPLKEA

-362 LGKDIAKETIKETPN
+362 LGKDVAKETIKET
-377 VKDFMQPDENVNL
+377 L
-390 QEKTKSPLKETVL
+390 
-403 NATLGKDIAKETIK
+403 
-417 ETPNVKDFMQ
+417 
-427 PDENVNLQ
+427 
-435 EKTKSPLKETV
+435 
-446 LNATLGKDI
+446 
-455 AKETIK
+455 
-461 ETPNVKDF
+461 NVKDF

-533 GENTADTE
+533 GENTANTE

-551 VKDLSRVSQ
+551 VKDLSRVNQ

>member
-1 MSNLAPQSEILN
+1 MSNLSPQSEILN

-18 TSQTS
+18 TSQAS

-44 FLNALLASIEET
+44 FLNSLLASIEET

-71 VGEVIQKLQ
+71 VGEVMQKLQ

-197 KLAHIEKGLDKNL
+197 KLAHIEKNLDTNL

-217 AKTNEANSLLSK
+217 IKTNEANSLLSK

-242 KTHQFDKAKKE
+242 KTHQFDKTKKE
-253 NDEEIELKIPIKT
+253 SDEETELKTPIKT

-312 NLNIQKE
+312 NLSTQKE
-319 NFKTQNLKEMTHL
+319 NLKTQKEDLKEMTHL
-332 GKEPLNKPDENV
+332 SKEPLNKSDENV
-344 NLQEKTKSPLKET
+344 NLQEKTKSPLKEA

-362 LGKDIAKETIKETPN
+362 LGKDVAKETIKET
-377 VKDFMQPDENVNL
+377 L
-390 QEKTKSPLKETVL
+390 
-403 NATLGKDIAKETIK
+403 
-417 ETPNVKDFMQ
+417 
-427 PDENVNLQ
+427 
-435 EKTKSPLKETV
+435 
-446 LNATLGKDI
+446 
-455 AKETIK
+455 
-461 ETPNVKDF
+461 NVKDF

-533 GENTADTE
+533 GENTANTE

-551 VKDLSRVSQ
+551 VKDLSRVNQ

-651 FSEQGKREQQ
+651 FSDQGKKEQQ
-661 QEKKAKSH
+661 QEKKSKSH

-676 EENSPKINLELVLA
+676 EESGPKINLELVLA

>member
-18 TSQTS
+18 TSQAS

-44 FLNALLASIEET
+44 FLNSLLASIEET

-71 VGEVIQKLQ
+71 VGEVMQKLQ

-197 KLAHIEKGLDKNL
+197 KLAHIEKNLDTNL

-217 AKTNEANSLLSK
+217 IKTNEANSLLSK

-242 KTHQFDKAKKE
+242 KTRQLDQGKKE
-253 NDEEIELKIPIKT
+253 SDEETELKTPIKT

-312 NLNIQKE
+312 NLSTQKE
-319 NFKTQNLKEMTHL
+319 NLKTQKEDLKEMTHL
-332 GKEPLNKPDENV
+332 GKEPLNKSDENV
-344 NLQEKTKSPLKET
+344 NLQEKTKSPLKEA

-362 LGKDIAKETIKETPN
+362 LGKDVAKETIKET
-377 VKDFMQPDENVNL
+377 L
-390 QEKTKSPLKETVL
+390 
-403 NATLGKDIAKETIK
+403 
-417 ETPNVKDFMQ
+417 
-427 PDENVNLQ
+427 
-435 EKTKSPLKETV
+435 
-446 LNATLGKDI
+446 
-455 AKETIK
+455 
-461 ETPNVKDF
+461 NVKDF

-533 GENTADTE
+533 GENTANTE

-551 VKDLSRVSQ
+551 VKDLSRVNQ

-651 FSEQGKREQQ
+651 FSDQGKKEQQ
-661 QEKKAKSH
+661 QEKKSKSH

-676 EENSPKINLELVLA
+676 EESGPKINLELVLA

>member
-71 VGEVIQKLQ
+71 VGEVMQKLQ

-242 KTHQFDKAKKE
+242 KTHQFDKTKKE
-253 NDEEIELKIPIKT
+253 NDEETELKTPIKT

-312 NLNIQKE
+312 NLSTQKE
-319 NFKTQNLKEMTHL
+319 NLKTQKEDLKEMTHL
-332 GKEPLNKPDENV
+332 GKEPLNKSDENV
-344 NLQEKTKSPLKET
+344 NLQEKTKSPLKEA

-362 LGKDIAKETIKETPN
+362 LGKDVAKETIKET
-377 VKDFMQPDENVNL
+377 L
-390 QEKTKSPLKETVL
+390 
-403 NATLGKDIAKETIK
+403 
-417 ETPNVKDFMQ
+417 
-427 PDENVNLQ
+427 
-435 EKTKSPLKETV
+435 
-446 LNATLGKDI
+446 
-455 AKETIK
+455 
-461 ETPNVKDF
+461 NVKDF

-533 GENTADTE
+533 GENTANTE

-551 VKDLSRVSQ
+551 VKDLSRVNQ

-651 FSEQGKREQQ
+651 FSDQGKKEQQ
-661 QEKKAKSH
+661 QEKKSKSH

-676 EENSPKINLELVLA
+676 EESGPKINLELVLA

>member
-344 NLQEKTKSPLKET
+344 NLQEKTKSPLKE
-357 VLNAT
+357 A
-362 LGKDIAKETIKETPN
+362 
-377 VKDFMQPDENVNL
+377 
-390 QEKTKSPLKETVL
+390 VL

-533 GENTADTE
+533 GENTANTE

-586 APITKL
+586 APVTKL

-651 FSEQGKREQQ
+651 FSDQGKKEQQ

>member
-18 TSQTS
+18 TSQAS

-44 FLNALLASIEET
+44 FLNSLLASIEET

-71 VGEVIQKLQ
+71 VGEVMQKLQ

-197 KLAHIEKGLDKNL
+197 KLAHIEKNLDTNL

-217 AKTNEANSLLSK
+217 IKTNEANSLLSK
-229 TLQNLDSLIKKED
+229 TLQNLDSLIKKKD
-242 KTHQFDKAKKE
+242 KTRQLDQGKKE
-253 NDEEIELKIPIKT
+253 SDEETELKTPIKT

-287 KETQSKETLKLKEEI
+287 KETQSKETFKLKEEI

-312 NLNIQKE
+312 NLSTQKE
-319 NFKTQNLKEMTHL
+319 NLKTQKEDLKEMTHL
-332 GKEPLNKPDENV
+332 GKEPLNKSDENV
-344 NLQEKTKSPLKET
+344 NLQEKTKSPFKEA

-362 LGKDIAKETIKETPN
+362 LGKDVAKETIKET
-377 VKDFMQPDENVNL
+377 L
-390 QEKTKSPLKETVL
+390 
-403 NATLGKDIAKETIK
+403 
-417 ETPNVKDFMQ
+417 
-427 PDENVNLQ
+427 
-435 EKTKSPLKETV
+435 
-446 LNATLGKDI
+446 
-455 AKETIK
+455 
-461 ETPNVKDF
+461 NVKDF

-533 GENTADTE
+533 GENTANTE

-551 VKDLSRVSQ
+551 VKDLSRVNQ